1 MNAVTHYEH
10 RIVKVKDLIPY
21 ANNSRTHTKE
31 QIEQIRASIR
41 EWGFT
46 NPVLI
51 DEDSGLIAGHG
62 RLMAAAAE
70 KMKTVPAVVLTG
82 LTEAQKKAYIIAD
95 NKLALNAGWDLDM
108 LAVELEDLHDLDFDL
123 GLMGFENFEL
133 VDLLP
138 QLGEDYPSMP
148 AEPKEQAADKG
159 ELVQALSTSLGKPKF
174 EAVEGGHYHLGPRV
188 VVMVCSVI
196 KDHAIWAPKLK
207 EGQLFIPYAGIFAA
221 LADGEPELFIVQP
234 DAYIASVLID
244 AYVEVH
250 GDTEVI
256 HVNA

>member
-133 VDLLP
+133 VDL
-138 QLGEDYPSMP
+138 
-148 AEPKEQAADKG
+148 
-159 ELVQALSTSLGKPKF
+159 
-174 EAVEGGHYHLGPRV
+174 
-188 VVMVCSVI
+188 
-196 KDHAIWAPKLK
+196 
-207 EGQLFIPYAGIFAA
+207 
-221 LADGEPELFIVQP
+221 
-234 DAYIASVLID
+234 
-244 AYVEVH
+244 
-250 GDTEVI
+250 
-256 HVNA
+256 